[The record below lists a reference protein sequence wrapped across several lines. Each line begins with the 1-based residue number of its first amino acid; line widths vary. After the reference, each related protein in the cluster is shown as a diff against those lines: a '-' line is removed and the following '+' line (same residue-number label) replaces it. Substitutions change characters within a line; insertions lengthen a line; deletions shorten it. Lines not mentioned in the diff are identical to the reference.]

1 MLGLAQE
8 ASRVLCVRLGASQ
21 VPLGIDSVLVEG
33 GPTLHGALADEG
45 LVNRVQAYVAPKLF
59 GGNGAPGPVAGRGA
73 ALPSDG
79 LHLSP
84 PAVTV
89 LGADLLLES
98 EVDPCSPAS

>member
-1 MLGLAQE
+1 M
-8 ASRVLCVRLGASQ
+8 
-21 VPLGIDSVLVEG
+21 
-33 GPTLHGALADEG
+33 HGALADEG

-59 GGNGAPGPVAGRGA
+59 GGSGAPGPVAGRGA

-79 LHLSP
+79 LHLFP